1 MALTLEPSK
10 RILESPNYKWWA
22 YAAISV
28 GLFLTVMDQ
37 SGVNIALPRIA
48 EHFSADIPTVQWI
61 TLGYVL
67 ATSALFMPM
76 GRISDIVGRKYV
88 YMGGFV
94 VFVAAAAV
102 GGSAETLS
110 VVVASKIV
118 QGIGSAGIQAN
129 GMAMVADIFP
139 ERERGKALGLY
150 MLIIGTGAISGPV
163 IGGVL
168 VSSLG
173 WRSVFFASVPVGIL
187 AFAAALLI
195 LQRGP
200 RMRGADSNSIRFD
213 WAGAALSSTALVS
226 LLYGVT
232 SLHRAG
238 IGSIEVAGGLALG
251 VLLIVGFIM
260 WELRVSDP
268 MLDLNFFRSKV
279 FSFGVSARFLSFLG
293 GSSIFFLMPFY
304 LVQGLGY
311 EPSRAGLLMV
321 PGAIAMAVVG
331 PFSGRLSDRLG
342 TRWLTVAGMAIS
354 GGSLIFFSTLTI
366 SSPASHVVVGMA
378 MQGLGMGV
386 FSSPNTSAIM
396 SSISREEYGIAS
408 AFLNMTRTTAN
419 LSGVALATTMVTL
432 TMASMGYEPSLA
444 AVSEAGGID
453 VRTAFVAGLG
463 RAFLV
468 AGVLVFTAMA
478 LAAYRG
484 EKPPA
489 SEDACDQEPDTRNE
503 ASGRKASDD

>member
-1 MALTLEPSK
+1 MALTFEPSR
-10 RILESPNYKWWA
+10 RILDSPNYKWWA

-37 SGVNIALPRIA
+37 SGVNIALPSIA

-102 GGSAETLS
+102 GGSAETFPVL
-110 VVVASKIV
+110 VASKIV

-187 AFAAALLI
+187 AFAAALFV

-200 RMRGADSNSIRFD
+200 RMRGAHSESIRFD
-213 WAGAALSSTALVS
+213 WGGAALSSTALVS

-238 IGSIEVAGGLALG
+238 IGSVDVAGGLALG
-251 VLLIVGFIM
+251 VLLIAGFIA
-260 WELRVSDP
+260 WELKVSDP

-304 LVQGLGY
+304 LVQGLGF
-311 EPSRAGLLMV
+311 EPSKAGLLMV
-321 PGAIAMAVVG
+321 PGAVTITIMG
-331 PFSGRLSDRLG
+331 PFSGRMSDRFG
-342 TRWLTVAGMAIS
+342 SRWLTVVGMAIS
-354 GGSLIFFSTLTI
+354 GGALVFFSTLTI
-366 SSPASHVVVGMA
+366 DSPPYHVVLGMA
-378 MQGLGMGV
+378 VQGLGMGI

-396 SSISREEYGIAS
+396 SSIRREEYGIAS

-432 TMASMGYEPSLA
+432 TMGSLGYEPNLA
-444 AVSEAGGID
+444 AVSEVG
-453 VRTAFVAGLG
+453 VRAAFVTGLG
-463 RAFLV
+463 RAFLL
-468 AGVLVFTAMA
+468 AGVLVFIAMV
-478 LAAYRG
+478 LAAFRG
-484 EKPPA
+484 EKRL
-489 SEDACDQEPDTRNE
+489 EPEEAIDVDPKTRNE
-503 ASGRKASDD
+503 ASSPRASED

>member
-1 MALTLEPSK
+1 M
-10 RILESPNYKWWA
+10 ESPNYKWWA

-48 EHFSADIPTVQWI
+48 EHFSVDIPTVQWI
-61 TLGYVL
+61 ALGYVL
-67 ATSALFMPM
+67 ATSAMLLPM

-102 GGSAETLS
+102 GGSADAFPL
-110 VVVASKIV
+110 VVGSKIV

-139 ERERGKALGLY
+139 DRERGKALGLY
-150 MLIIGTGAISGPV
+150 MLIIGTGSISGPV

-173 WRSVFFASVPVGIL
+173 WRSVFFASVPVGL
-187 AFAAALLI
+187 MAFVAALLV

-200 RMRGADSNSIRFD
+200 RMRGADSDSVRFD
-213 WAGAALSSTALVS
+213 WGGAALSSTALVS

-238 IGSIEVAGGLALG
+238 IGSIDVAGGLALG
-251 VLLIVGFIM
+251 LLLIAAFIA
-260 WELRVSDP
+260 WELKVSDP
-268 MLDLNFFRSKV
+268 MLDLNFFRSRV

-293 GSSIFFLMPFY
+293 SSSIFFLMPFY

-321 PGAIAMAVVG
+321 PGAVAMALTG
-331 PFSGRLSDRLG
+331 PLSGRMSDRFG

-354 GGSLIFFSTLTI
+354 GGGLVFFSTLTI
-366 SSPASHVVVGMA
+366 NSPASHVVLGMA
-378 MQGLGMGV
+378 VQGMGMGI

-396 SSISREEYGIAS
+396 SSMRREEYGIAS

-419 LSGVALATTMVTL
+419 LSGVALATTIVAL
-432 TMASMGYEPSLA
+432 TMSSMGYEPSLA
-444 AVSEAGGID
+444 AVSETGGID
-453 VRTAFVAGLG
+453 VRTAFVTGLG
-463 RAFLV
+463 RSFLL

-478 LAAYRG
+478 LSIFRV
-484 EKPPA
+484 EKPLA
-489 SEDACDQEPDTRNE
+489 SEDAGDAAPDSRGE
-503 ASGRKASDD
+503 ASRSKASND

>member
-37 SGVNIALPRIA
+37 TGVNIALPRIA

-61 TLGYVL
+61 TLGYIL

-102 GGSAETLS
+102 GGSAETLN

-173 WRSVFFASVPVGIL
+173 WRSVFFASIPVG
-187 AFAAALLI
+187 LLV

-200 RMRGADSNSIRFD
+200 RMRGAHSESIRFD
-213 WAGAALSSTALVS
+213 WGGAALSSTALVS
-226 LLYGVT
+226 ILY
-232 SLHRAG
+232 
-238 IGSIEVAGGLALG
+238 
-251 VLLIVGFIM
+251 
-260 WELRVSDP
+260 
-268 MLDLNFFRSKV
+268 
-279 FSFGVSARFLSFLG
+279 
-293 GSSIFFLMPFY
+293 
-304 LVQGLGY
+304 
-311 EPSRAGLLMV
+311 
-321 PGAIAMAVVG
+321 
-331 PFSGRLSDRLG
+331 
-342 TRWLTVAGMAIS
+342 
-354 GGSLIFFSTLTI
+354 
-366 SSPASHVVVGMA
+366 
-378 MQGLGMGV
+378 
-386 FSSPNTSAIM
+386 
-396 SSISREEYGIAS
+396 
-408 AFLNMTRTTAN
+408 
-419 LSGVALATTMVTL
+419 
-432 TMASMGYEPSLA
+432 
-444 AVSEAGGID
+444 
-453 VRTAFVAGLG
+453 
-463 RAFLV
+463 
-468 AGVLVFTAMA
+468 
-478 LAAYRG
+478 
-484 EKPPA
+484 
-489 SEDACDQEPDTRNE
+489 
-503 ASGRKASDD
+503 

>member
-1 MALTLEPSK
+1 MD
-10 RILESPNYKWWA
+10 SPNYKWWA

-37 SGVNIALPRIA
+37 SGVNIALPSIA
-48 EHFSADIPTVQWI
+48 DHFSADIPTVQWI

-67 ATSALFMPM
+67 ATSAMFMPM

-102 GGSAETLS
+102 GGSSESLAM
-110 VVVASKIV
+110 VVGSKIV

-173 WRSVFFASVPVGIL
+173 WRSVFFASVPVGLI
-187 AFAAALLI
+187 AFVAALLV

-200 RMRGADSNSIRFD
+200 RLRGTDSDSIRFD
-213 WAGAALSSTALVS
+213 WGGAALSSTALIS

-238 IGSIEVAGGLALG
+238 IGSIDVVGGLALG
-251 VLLIVGFIM
+251 LVLFAGFII
-260 WELRVSDP
+260 WELKVSDP

-279 FSFGVSARFLSFLG
+279 FSLGVSARFLSFLG

-321 PGAIAMAVVG
+321 PGAITMAIMG
-331 PFSGRLSDRLG
+331 PFSGRMSDRFG
-342 TRWLTVAGMAIS
+342 TRWLSVGGMAIS
-354 GGSLIFFSTLTI
+354 GGALISFSTLTI
-366 SSPASHVVVGMA
+366 SSPASHVVLGMA
-378 MQGLGMGV
+378 MQGLGMGI

-396 SSISREEYGIAS
+396 SSIAREEYGIAS

-419 LSGVALATTMVTL
+419 LSGVALATTIVTL
-432 TMASMGYEPSLA
+432 TMASMGYEPSLS
-444 AVSEAGGID
+444 AVSEAGGTG
-453 VRTAFVAGLG
+453 VRTAFVTGLG
-463 RAFLV
+463 RAFLLS
-468 AGVLVFTAMA
+468 GILVITAMA
-478 LAAYRG
+478 LAAFRA
-484 EKPPA
+484 EKPLA
-489 SEDACDQEPDTRNE
+489 SEDTEDEAPISRSGGYGQKAPD
-503 ASGRKASDD
+503 D